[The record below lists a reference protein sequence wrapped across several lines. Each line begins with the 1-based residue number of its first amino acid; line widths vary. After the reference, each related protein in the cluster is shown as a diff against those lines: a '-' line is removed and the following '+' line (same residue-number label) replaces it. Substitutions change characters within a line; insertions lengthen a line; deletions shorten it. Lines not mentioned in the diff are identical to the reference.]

1 MDSVIRAAVIYFL
14 LLVIFRLAGN
24 RSIGQL
30 TAFDFVLLLV
40 VSEAIQDALITGD
53 YSITNALLLVITLV
67 GLDIMLSLWK
77 QRSPRIEKLLD
88 GAPVLVMQDGKLH
101 HDRMQKERVDEA
113 DILSSARERLGLE
126 RLDQIKHVVVEAS
139 GGISVVP
146 KKQD

>member
-14 LLVIFRLAGN
+14 LLLIFRLAGN

-88 GAPVLVMQDGKLH
+88 GVPVLVMQDGKLH
-101 HDRMQKERVDEA
+101 HDRMEKERVDEA

-146 KKQD
+146 KKQV

>member
-88 GAPVLVMQDGKLH
+88 GVPVLVMQDGKLH
-101 HDRMQKERVDEA
+101 HDRMEKERVDEA

-146 KKQD
+146 KKQI